1 MKIGSRCRVNL
12 KIGGRGGVARRRGR
26 RGGRGRYR
34 IASINRWIAQIIL
47 VVAIERYE
55 RGRSDAGD
63 SGGGCQTRHL
73 RKQLRGRYERGAVQ
87 AVMNE
92 RVLMAARA
100 VLGAVLPLIGC
111 HCVVKSVTGFRIKP
125 VQYFV
130 QSDSLS
136 IQLVLL
142 LLLLLL
148 LLLSANQF
156 EIIRNKLFFWIFRDQ
171 HAVYY

>member
-1 MKIGSRCRVNL
+1 
-12 KIGGRGGVARRRGR
+12 
-26 RGGRGRYR
+26 
-34 IASINRWIAQIIL
+34 
-47 VVAIERYE
+47 
-55 RGRSDAGD
+55 
-63 SGGGCQTRHL
+63 
-73 RKQLRGRYERGAVQ
+73 
-87 AVMNE
+87 MNE

-111 HCVVKSVTGFRIKP
+111 HCVVKSVTGFRIKH

-156 EIIRNKLFFWIFRDQ
+156 EIIRNKLFF
-171 HAVYY
+171 